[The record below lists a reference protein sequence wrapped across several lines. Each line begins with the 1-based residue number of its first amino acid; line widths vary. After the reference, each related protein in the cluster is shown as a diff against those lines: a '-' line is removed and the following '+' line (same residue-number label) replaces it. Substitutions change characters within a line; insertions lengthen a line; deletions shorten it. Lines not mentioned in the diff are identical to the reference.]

1 MITEPLNL
9 LQHHRLPWLTSTP
22 SVHLH
27 PAGKGCINVTQSPDF
42 LAVFCQLAG
51 YVLPKR
57 AAASMGIK
65 EGEAVSPL
73 VLKAVDGRQL
83 VWLSSLLHRSGQ
95 LVIKRDGPAQSLNL
109 FPGHH

>member
-1 MITEPLNL
+1 
-9 LQHHRLPWLTSTP
+9 
-22 SVHLH
+22 
-27 PAGKGCINVTQSPDF
+27 
-42 LAVFCQLAG
+42 
-51 YVLPKR
+51 
-57 AAASMGIK
+57 MGIK

-95 LVIKRDGPAQSLNL
+95 LVINRDGPAQSLNL